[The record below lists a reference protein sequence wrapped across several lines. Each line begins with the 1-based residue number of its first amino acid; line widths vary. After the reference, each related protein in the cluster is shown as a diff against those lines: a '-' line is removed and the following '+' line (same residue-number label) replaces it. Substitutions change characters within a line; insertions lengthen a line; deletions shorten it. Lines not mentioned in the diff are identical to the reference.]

1 MYVMET
7 TDVHTSVFDSKPK
20 KVRDEKK
27 YPDIIMDAYKNEEQQ
42 FVVPWQ
48 MSKNNERRVFAE

>member
-1 MYVMET
+1 MET